1 MEDGIEMVT
10 NMREREESGSAVDRS
25 QDDVVSVVVVVGG
38 HAA

>member
-1 MEDGIEMVT
+1 MKMVT
-10 NMREREESGSAVDRS
+10 NMGEREREREGSDSAVDRS